1 MGTHPI
7 FESDFDCLTEKMTF
21 TQEEY
26 RYPIAELKTGKPES
40 DEWKLFVDTP
50 EVQVFAWLDPET
62 GYFQWKVFGEIEYS
76 QEILKKVLLDID
88 YRKTWDSYVGSIE
101 KIEENNNL
109 EIIYWDVKY
118 GVPFVSNRD
127 YVYCREL
134 KEVEDEFGTKYSV
147 LLSKT
152 YESEKELVPEK
163 KGKVRVTG
171 FKQFVAIVDTPKGC
185 KMYMHSVDRPG
196 GNIPKSLI
204 NWGAKKGIPNYLEQ
218 LKKVCSQTTV

>member
-1 MGTHPI
+1 MGIFVVFFVLRHLRWFSSCNILVNLEITGFQDSSITVYFQVSKWNISRDIQRWVFLSNGKSTVIFYTQTFHLKSLETYCNPNKNPDSLDGINFKPI
-7 FESDFDCLTEKMTF
+7 NFDF
-21 TQEEY
+21 Q
-26 RYPIAELKTGKPES
+26 PES
-40 DEWKLFVDTP
+40 EEWKLFVDTP

-134 KEVEDEFGTKYSV
+134 KGKNP
-147 LLSKT
+147 KT
-152 YESEKELVPEK
+152 RMV
-163 KGKVRVTG
+163 
-171 FKQFVAIVDTPKGC
+171 
-185 KMYMHSVDRPG
+185 
-196 GNIPKSLI
+196 
-204 NWGAKKGIPNYLEQ
+204 YLEASILANVFQ
-218 LKKVCSQTTV
+218 NSPVYV